1 MGHSIDC
8 FWGLTC
14 ANDTEGSLMSH
25 QIPGRI
31 TGKEQVCNKS
41 GNVDYCIGMVQFGTR
56 SRPIDLDFVPDAQ
69 VGDYVLVQGG
79 FAVTQIDE
87 KEAKRRMGEITTS
100 GELEGEG
107 ITLDAALDDDLEL
120 ERRQKPHPK
129 S

>member
-1 MGHSIDC
+1 
-8 FWGLTC
+8 
-14 ANDTEGSLMSH
+14 
-25 QIPGRI
+25 
-31 TGKEQVCNKS
+31 
-41 GNVDYCIGMVQFGTR
+41 MVQFGTR